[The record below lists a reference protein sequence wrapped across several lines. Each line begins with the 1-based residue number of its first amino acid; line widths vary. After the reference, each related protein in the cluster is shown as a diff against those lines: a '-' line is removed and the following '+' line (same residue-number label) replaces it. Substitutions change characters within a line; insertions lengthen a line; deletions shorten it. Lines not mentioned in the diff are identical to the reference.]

1 MDSKTTREA
10 PPLSEPRPRARELA
24 RELDRAGLE
33 KALRSSLPAGS
44 ASACARWL
52 EIALYQQGAMA
63 LEDIEGESS
72 RWRSAVEASLKL
84 EPLLEPRGESQSA
97 EDGSIKLLLAVKRL
111 EGRSIEAVA
120 IPRRD
125 DLTLCLSSQ
134 VGCPLECAFCAT
146 GLLGWRGNLSAGEIL
161 EQHAWAQRRAGR
173 RVTDVVFMGMG
184 EPLLNYDAVLQAAY
198 ALGNSRGPQIS
209 HRRVI
214 ISTAGVVPR
223 IRQYTREGHRFPL
236 YFSIVS
242 AIGEKRRKLM
252 PIEEA
257 YPLAEL
263 VQAIREYGRAHPR
276 NRWVTIE
283 YVAIPGENMGDED
296 IDALERVFADVP
308 SIIDVIPYNATD
320 GRFRAPTWAEV
331 RRFVLALKRLGKPI
345 KVRYSSGKKHGGGCG
360 QLSAGL
366 VAAQPLAGHQL
377 APAGIYS
384 DLDRP

>member
-10 PPLSEPRPRARELA
+10 SPLSERRPKA
-24 RELDRAGLE
+24 RELDREGLE
-33 KALRSSLPAGS
+33 KALGSALPAGS
-44 ASACARWL
+44 ARACARRL
-52 EIALYQQGAMA
+52 EIALYQQGAMS
-63 LEDIEGESS
+63 LEDMENESP
-72 RWRSAVEASLKL
+72 RWRSAIEANLKL
-84 EPLLEPRGESQSA
+84 EPLLEPRGESRSA

-134 VGCPLECAFCAT
+134 IGCPLECAFCAT
-146 GLLGWRGNLSAGEIL
+146 GLLGWMGNLSTGEML

-184 EPLLNYDAVLQAAY
+184 EPLLNYDAVIQAAY

-209 HRRVI
+209 HRRII

-223 IRQYTREGHRFPL
+223 IRQYSREGHRFPL

-242 AIGEKRRKLM
+242 AIAEKRQRLM

-257 YPLAEL
+257 YPLPEL
-263 VQAIREYGRAHPR
+263 VDAIREYRSAHAR

-296 IDALERVFADVP
+296 IDALDRLFADI
-308 SIIDVIPYNATD
+308 SCIIDVIPYNATD

-331 RRFVLALKRLGKPI
+331 RRFVLALRRLKKPI

-360 QLSAGL
+360 QLSAGI
-366 VAAQPLAGHQL
+366 VAAQPLTGHQL

-384 DLDRP
+384 DLDRA